1 MEQLLTVET
10 RTVPA
15 LAGLESQFVMRR
27 NRVTASWFP
36 ALISKR
42 ASMLRWDMPR
52 HRAPPISDHLTSL
65 TAMRRGADT
74 AHRIAT
80 YLSLE

>member
-42 ASMLRWDMPR
+42 ASMLRWDMPGEPKQLYAVGFGTDIEDAIIFYY
-52 HRAPPISDHLTSL
+52 HNVIN
-65 TAMRRGADT
+65 
-74 AHRIAT
+74 
-80 YLSLE
+80 

>member
-42 ASMLRWDMPR
+42 ASMLRWDMPGEPKQDS
-52 HRAPPISDHLTSL
+52 HEIT
-65 TAMRRGADT
+65 TEFGRGN
-74 AHRIAT
+74 R
-80 YLSLE
+80 L